1 MWAAVGVG
9 SIYFPLAMRHLHSLK
24 NCTRILKNC
33 THLRRNAQLQ
43 AAALSGLYTCGGGEA
58 LLDPEP
64 GKDKLSRRMATAAC
78 CAAGRLRG
86 KYCIIL

>member
-1 MWAAVGVG
+1 MGCGGGELNLCSFGDAPFA
-9 SIYFPLAMRHLHSLK
+9 PTEKLHSL
-24 NCTRILKNC
+24 IENC
-33 THLRRNAQLQ
+33 THVGRNTRLQ

-86 KYCIIL
+86 KYCIML

>member
-1 MWAAVGVG
+1 MGCGGGGLNLFSFGDAPFA
-9 SIYFPLAMRHLHSLK
+9 LTEKLHSH
-24 NCTRILKNC
+24 IENC

-78 CAAGRLRG
+78 CAADRLRG
-86 KYCIIL
+86 KYCIIF